1 MHIKRVLMMSKARRR
16 VGVRVCKACS
26 LTDWIANCQY
36 QHYFRNNA
44 LRSTSNIL
52 YFTLHNF
59 MNPASGNMAI

>member
-16 VGVRVCKACS
+16 VGVS
-26 LTDWIANCQY
+26 LTDWIAKCQY